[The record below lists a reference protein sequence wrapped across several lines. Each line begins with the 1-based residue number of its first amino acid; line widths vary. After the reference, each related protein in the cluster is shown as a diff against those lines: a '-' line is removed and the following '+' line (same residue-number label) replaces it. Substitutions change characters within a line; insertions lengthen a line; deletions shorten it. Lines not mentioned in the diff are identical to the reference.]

1 MEAIHKQLAGITGVL
16 DSLTSLAQNHNETLS
31 IAMQMGAQDEADR
44 QSVALYGYK
53 SSGLSSE
60 ECRTK
65 GFQEKSLFTLNK
77 QCLTCSGQASVV
89 LNAFKIAC
97 LSYNAKPFTY
107 EGQ

>member
-1 MEAIHKQLAGITGVL
+1 MDAIHKQLAGITSVL

-53 SSGLSSE
+53 SQGLSSE

-65 GFQEKSLFTLNK
+65 GF
-77 QCLTCSGQASVV
+77 
-89 LNAFKIAC
+89 
-97 LSYNAKPFTY
+97 
-107 EGQ
+107 